1 MKDYTQQK
9 LEPVLELRSS
19 QKWQYGG
26 GSDDSGDD
34 KEENDDNDWGG
45 SSSII
50 IHKEQVYFAKCIV
63 GSHTDN
69 DVMKTTMQMIHMP
82 NYYNLS
88 VIRNHKVVMIK

>member
-34 KEENDDNDWGG
+34 KEENDDND
-45 SSSII
+45 
-50 IHKEQVYFAKCIV
+50 
-63 GSHTDN
+63 
-69 DVMKTTMQMIHMP
+69 
-82 NYYNLS
+82 
-88 VIRNHKVVMIK
+88 